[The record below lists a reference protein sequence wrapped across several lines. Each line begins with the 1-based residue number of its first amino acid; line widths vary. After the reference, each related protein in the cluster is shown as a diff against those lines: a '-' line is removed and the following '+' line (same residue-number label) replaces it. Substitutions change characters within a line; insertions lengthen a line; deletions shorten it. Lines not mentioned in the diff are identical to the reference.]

1 MHRERAPIS
10 HWFVADEM
18 LIYITKL
25 GRLAEPSMLLSYTD
39 FKTRV
44 ASPFSFPRKQLKR
57 LGKALAL
64 SFLAKLC

>member
-10 HWFVADEM
+10 HWSVAEM

-44 ASPFSFPRKQLKR
+44 ASPFSPPRKQLKR